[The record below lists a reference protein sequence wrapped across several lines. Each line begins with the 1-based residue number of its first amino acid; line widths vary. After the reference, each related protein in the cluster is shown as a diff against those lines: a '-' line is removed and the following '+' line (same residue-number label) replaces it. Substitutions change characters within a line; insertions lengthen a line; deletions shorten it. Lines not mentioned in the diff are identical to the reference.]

1 MSFAFGI
8 SVDQGRSS
16 IYIQY
21 IADFPLNT
29 GIQTA
34 VIHRAA
40 VLILNGIGIDIVRED
55 GITHPVIVNADLKSP
70 VVREGTIRVK
80 STRARVPA

>member
-1 MSFAFGI
+1 M
-8 SVDQGRSS
+8 DQGVAQS
-16 IYIQY
+16 YIQY

-40 VLILNGIGIDIVRED
+40 ILILNGIGIDIVRED
-55 GITHPVIVNADLKSP
+55 GITHPVIVNADLKPP
-70 VVREGTIRVK
+70 VVREGTIPLNPP
-80 STRARVPA
+80 RARVPV